1 MKSFKNTFYEG
12 LVFCVPAVLTGWIF
26 YKIFRT
32 LYLFIAAGTA
42 YIPPSFYREYPWIKS
57 ALEAGIV
64 LVMLLGIILSGVIA
78 ETFIGRFLRKK
89 FDTLFRSIPF
99 VNFIYD
105 IFKQIFDVLF
115 MNSENLLS
123 RPVLVPFPYPGK
135 LAIGFM
141 TGTAEPVL
149 AEEKTKEYVKVFV
162 PTVPIPTTGFL
173 MIFPKDTVV
182 EGALTTE
189 EALRL
194 ILSGG
199 ILEESG
205 KDPEK
210 K

>member
-1 MKSFKNTFYEG
+1 MKHIKSTFYEG
-12 LVFCVPAVLTGWIF
+12 LVFCVPAVLTGWVF
-26 YKIFRT
+26 YKIFKT
-32 LYLFIAAGTA
+32 LYEFIAAGVA
-42 YIPPSFYREYPWIKS
+42 YIPPSFYREYPWLKN

-64 LVMLLGIILSGVIA
+64 LVMLLGIVLAGVFA

-89 FDTLFRSIPF
+89 FDALFRSIPL
-99 VNFIYD
+99 VRFIYD
-105 IFKQIFDVLF
+105 IFKQILDVLF
-115 MNSENLLS
+115 MNSDNLLS
-123 RPVLVPFPYPGK
+123 HPVLVPFPRPGK

-141 TGTAEPVL
+141 TGPAEPVL
-149 AEEKTKEYVKVFV
+149 AEEKSKEYVKVFV

-173 MIFPKDTVV
+173 MIFPKDKIV

-205 KDPEK
+205 KNPGET
-210 K
+210 

>member
-1 MKSFKNTFYEG
+1 MKNIKGTFYEG
-12 LVFCVPAVLTGWIF
+12 LVFCVPAVLTGWVF
-26 YKIFRT
+26 YKIFRI
-32 LYLFIAAGTA
+32 LYEFIAAGTA
-42 YIPPSFYREYPWIKS
+42 YIPPSFYREYPWLKN

-64 LVMLLGIILSGVIA
+64 LVMLLIIVLAGVIA

-89 FDTLFRSIPF
+89 FDALFRSIPLVRF
-99 VNFIYD
+99 LYD

-115 MNSENLLS
+115 MNSDSLLS
-123 RPVLVPFPYPGK
+123 RPVLVPFPQQGK

-141 TGTAEPVL
+141 TGTAEPAL

-173 MIFPKDTVV
+173 MIFPKDRVV

-205 KDPEK
+205 ADPEEI
-210 K
+210 